1 MWAKMMNQEEGES
14 EEDILWN
21 MMQAKEKE
29 PSEASNKE
37 LEEER
42 RAGESGLRIQE
53 MKQVTGR
60 TQSAAAQDAV
70 RIL

>member
-29 PSEASNKE
+29 PSEAS
-37 LEEER
+37 
-42 RAGESGLRIQE
+42 S
-53 MKQVTGR
+53 
-60 TQSAAAQDAV
+60 
-70 RIL
+70 